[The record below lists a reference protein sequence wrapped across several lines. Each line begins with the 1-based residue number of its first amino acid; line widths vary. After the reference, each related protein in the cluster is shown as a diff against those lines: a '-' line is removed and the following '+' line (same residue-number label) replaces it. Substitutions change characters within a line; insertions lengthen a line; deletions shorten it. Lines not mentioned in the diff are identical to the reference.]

1 MFDDYLTWKP
11 FFDIVPMQDG
21 DCPPASELH
30 GQRFSRQWSA
40 EEVSSLLHQNGVFG
54 FSALQSNAFFSR
66 PLGGFVLSRE
76 AAGEAE
82 ILTIAVAEKVARAG
96 LGWRLMQAA
105 LREAQDRGAESMF
118 LEVDEMNAPA
128 VGLYRRLGF
137 QQVARRPAYYA
148 AADGTRTA
156 ALVMR
161 RDLR

>member
-11 FFDIVPMQDG
+11 FFDIVPMKEG
-21 DCPPASELH
+21 DCPAASELH

-40 EEVSSLLHQNGVFG
+40 EEVADLLGQNGVFG
-54 FSALQSNAFFSR
+54 FSALQTNAFFSR
-66 PLGGFVLSRE
+66 PLGGFVLARE

-82 ILTIAVAEKVARAG
+82 ILTIAVSEKLARSG

-105 LREAQDRGAESMF
+105 LREAQERGSESIF
-118 LEVDEMNAPA
+118 LEVDETNAAA
-128 VGLYRRLGF
+128 VGLYRRLQF
-137 QQVARRPAYYA
+137 LEVARRPAYYKG
-148 AADGTRTA
+148 ADGRRTA